1 VKMVGITSASKD
13 LGFAERRDHVKHL
26 KQSQLGTHRWRI
38 GLGLI
43 FVAACIACGLLLLKN
58 QENVVHLFESAGSLG
73 FFGFTVAISIAIM
86 LLLPTPILK
95 MIAGAVFPLHIAVL
109 ANFIGSMIGGFGAFI
124 FGRWLFREGLVE
136 AISKKPKLERIHSA
150 IGEESLRLSV
160 LVRLSPVI
168 PDEWLNYIL
177 AAGPVNTKTFT
188 ISNCASIVY
197 CFAYAYYG
205 WAFGQLALKEDGLA
219 AFSESTGAVVMLV
232 CGLIATLIATIVV
245 TRVTMRA
252 LNDVMDDGGAV

>member
-1 VKMVGITSASKD
+1 MVQISSAKKD
-13 LGFAERRDHVKHL
+13 LGFSERRENINHL
-26 KQSQLGTHRWRI
+26 KQSQLGKHRLRAA
-38 GLGLI
+38 LGLVFI
-43 FVAACIACGLLLLKN
+43 AACLACAFILFNN
-58 QENVVHLFESAGSLG
+58 QQNVISIFESAGSLG
-73 FFGFTVAISIAIM
+73 FVGFVVVISIAIM

-95 MIAGAVFPLHIAVL
+95 MIAGAVLPLHIAVL
-109 ANFIGSMIGGFGAFI
+109 VNFIGSMIGGFGAFI
-124 FGRWLFREGLVE
+124 FGRWLFRDGLVE

-150 IGEESLRLSV
+150 IGEESLRISV
-160 LVRLSPVI
+160 LIRLSPVI

-205 WAFGQLALKEDGLA
+205 WVFGQIALKEEGFA
-219 AFSESTGAVVMLV
+219 AFSESTGALVMLV
-232 CGLIATLIATIVV
+232 CGLIATVVATIVV

-252 LNDVMDDGGAV
+252 LNDVMEDGGAI

>member
-1 VKMVGITSASKD
+1 MVQISSATKE
-13 LGFAERRDHVKHL
+13 LGLSERRENIKHL
-26 KQSQLGTHRWRI
+26 KQSQLGKHRLRAA
-38 GLGLI
+38 LGLV
-43 FVAACIACGLLLLKN
+43 FVAACIACAFILFNN
-58 QENVVHLFESAGSLG
+58 QKSVIGIFESAGSLG
-73 FFGFTVAISIAIM
+73 SIGFVVAISIAIM

-95 MIAGAVFPLHIAVL
+95 MIAGAIFPLHLAVL
-109 ANFIGSMIGGFGAFI
+109 INFIGSIIGGFGAFI

-136 AISKKPKLERIHSA
+136 AISNKPKLERVHSA

-177 AAGPVNTKTFT
+177 AAGPVNTKTFA

-205 WAFGQLALKEDGLA
+205 WAFGQLALKEGGVA
-219 AFSESTGAVVMLV
+219 AFSESTGAVMMLV

>member
-1 VKMVGITSASKD
+1 
-13 LGFAERRDHVKHL
+13 
-26 KQSQLGTHRWRI
+26 
-38 GLGLI
+38 
-43 FVAACIACGLLLLKN
+43 
-58 QENVVHLFESAGSLG
+58 
-73 FFGFTVAISIAIM
+73 M

-109 ANFIGSMIGGFGAFI
+109 VNFIGSMIGGFGAFI
-124 FGRWLFREGLVE
+124 FGRWLFRDGLVE

-150 IGEESLRLSV
+150 IGEESLRISV
-160 LVRLSPVI
+160 LIRLSPVI

-205 WAFGQLALKEDGLA
+205 WAFGQIALKEGGLGS
-219 AFSESTGAVVMLV
+219 FSESPEAVAMLGV
-232 CGLIATLIATIVV
+232 GLIATLVV
-245 TRVTMRA
+245 TVIVTKVTMGA
-252 LNDVMDDGGAV
+252 LSDVVGDVEGA

>member
-1 VKMVGITSASKD
+1 
-13 LGFAERRDHVKHL
+13 
-26 KQSQLGTHRWRI
+26 
-38 GLGLI
+38 
-43 FVAACIACGLLLLKN
+43 
-58 QENVVHLFESAGSLG
+58 
-73 FFGFTVAISIAIM
+73 
-86 LLLPTPILK
+86 
-95 MIAGAVFPLHIAVL
+95 MI
-109 ANFIGSMIGGFGAFI
+109 
-124 FGRWLFREGLVE
+124 E
-136 AISKKPKLERIHSA
+136 AISKKPKLERVHSA

-177 AAGPVNTKTFT
+177 AAGPVNTKTFA

-205 WAFGQLALKEDGLA
+205 WAFGQLALKEGGVT

>member
-1 VKMVGITSASKD
+1 MVQISSATKE
-13 LGFAERRDHVKHL
+13 LGLSERRENIKYL
-26 KQSQLGTHRWRI
+26 KQSQLGKHRLRAA
-38 GLGLI
+38 LGLV
-43 FVAACIACGLLLLKN
+43 FVAACIAFAFILFNN
-58 QENVVHLFESAGSLG
+58 QKSVISIFESAGSLG
-73 FFGFTVAISIAIM
+73 FLGFVVAISIAIM

-95 MIAGAVFPLHIAVL
+95 MIAGAVFPLHLAVL
-109 ANFIGSMIGGFGAFI
+109 INFIGTMIGGFGAFI

-136 AISKKPKLERIHSA
+136 AISKKPKLERVHSA

-177 AAGPVNTKTFT
+177 AAGPVNTKTFA

-205 WAFGQLALKEDGLA
+205 WAFGQLALKEGGVT

>member
-1 VKMVGITSASKD
+1 MVGISSASKD
-13 LGFAERRDHVKHL
+13 LGFAERRDYVKHL
-26 KQSQLGTHRWRI
+26 KQSHLGSHRWRI
-38 GLGLI
+38 GLGLV
-43 FVAACIACGLLLLKN
+43 FVAVCIACGFLLLRN
-58 QENVVHLFESAGSLG
+58 QESVRDIFESAGSLG
-73 FFGFTVAISIAIM
+73 FVGFTVAISIGIM

-95 MIAGAVFPLHIAVL
+95 MIAGAVFPLHLAVL
-109 ANFIGSMIGGFGAFI
+109 VNFIGTMIGGFGAFI

-150 IGEESLRLSV
+150 IGEESLRISV
-160 LVRLSPVI
+160 LVRLSPII

-205 WAFGQLALKEDGLA
+205 WAFGQIALKEGGVT
-219 AFSESTGAVVMLV
+219 AFSQSSNAVAMLV
-232 CGLIATLIATIVV
+232 FGLIATLVVTVIV
-245 TRVTMRA
+245 TRVTMDA
-252 LNDVMDDGGAV
+252 LSDVVGDAEVA

>member
-1 VKMVGITSASKD
+1 MVQISSATKE
-13 LGFAERRDHVKHL
+13 LGLSERRENIKHL
-26 KQSQLGTHRWRI
+26 KQSQLGKHRLRAA
-38 GLGLI
+38 LGLV
-43 FVAACIACGLLLLKN
+43 FVAACIACAFILFNN
-58 QENVVHLFESAGSLG
+58 QKSVISIFESAGSLG
-73 FFGFTVAISIAIM
+73 SLGFVVAISIAIM

-95 MIAGAVFPLHIAVL
+95 MIAGAVFPLHLAVL
-109 ANFIGSMIGGFGAFI
+109 INFIGSMIGGFGAFI

-136 AISKKPKLERIHSA
+136 AISKKPKLERVHSA

-177 AAGPVNTKTFT
+177 AAGPVNTKTFA

-205 WAFGQLALKEDGLA
+205 WAFGQLALKEGGFT

-232 CGLIATLIATIVV
+232 FGLIATLIATIVV

-252 LNDVMDDGGAV
+252 LNDVMDDGGVV

>member
-1 VKMVGITSASKD
+1 MVGISSASKG

-26 KQSQLGTHRWRI
+26 KQSQLGKHRLRAAM
-38 GLGLI
+38 GLV
-43 FVAACIACGLLLLKN
+43 FVAACVTCAFILFNN
-58 QENVVHLFESAGSLG
+58 QQNVISIFESAGSLG
-73 FFGFTVAISIAIM
+73 FFGFAVAISIAIM

-95 MIAGAVFPLHIAVL
+95 MFAGAVFPLHLAVL
-109 ANFIGSMIGGFGAFI
+109 VNFIGSMIGGFGAFI

-168 PDEWLNYIL
+168 PDEWVNYIL
-177 AAGPVNTKTFT
+177 AAGPVNTKTFA
-188 ISNCASIVY
+188 ISNCASVVY
-197 CFAYAYYG
+197 CFVYAYYG
-205 WAFGQLALKEDGLA
+205 WTFGQLALKEGGLS
-219 AFSESTGAVVMLV
+219 AFSESTGAMVMLV
-232 CGLIATLIATIVV
+232 CGLIATLVATIVT

-252 LNDVMDDGGAV
+252 LSDVMDDGGAV